1 MKKESLLCCAAA
13 VMLIFGA
20 GNANAQLLNAG
31 DNVPAGAVIYSLPQ
45 TSIVLKV
52 DVAVKTFTAGPYAK
66 YAQKY
71 LGVSPKSVNSQD
83 CEILKIE
90 MLPCVEADLNSRVA
104 VNLNSLKGAS
114 ANFLE
119 LCSQGLVVTSDSYTN
134 APNKF
139 RFNVAANPFANG
151 EPVSTLDNVTTT
163 IYKSVKNDAGELE
176 QIPIQQTQIVEKN
189 IDKRAEETA
198 SLIFKLR
205 QKRIDIITGE
215 TDATYSGE
223 AMGAALAEIA
233 RLEEEYLSMFLG
245 KTTVTNLTQT
255 FDVVPEAGGNKL
267 MYVAFRIADQGLVP
281 ANNVGGRPVVVELEP
296 EKMSSLPS
304 DNAAVSSKG
313 KIYFRVPRTVNVK
326 VKDGQKVLL
335 QSRMPIYQLGQNS
348 FIPVEALIK

>member
-1 MKKESLLCCAAA
+1 MKSKFVFFSAVAAI
-13 VMLIFGA
+13 MLISA
-20 GNANAQLLNAG
+20 TSAKAQLFNAA
-31 DNVPAGAVIYSLPQ
+31 DNVPAGAVVYSLPQ

-52 DVAVKTFTAGPYAK
+52 DYAVKTFTAGPYAK

-104 VNLNSLKGAS
+104 INLNSLKGAS
-114 ANFLE
+114 ANFLAM
-119 LCSQGLVVTSDSYTN
+119 CAQGLIMSSDSYTN
-134 APNKF
+134 APTNF
-139 RFNVAANPFANG
+139 RFNIATNPFANG

-163 IYKSVKNDAGELE
+163 IYKSVKNSDGELE
-176 QIPIQQTQIVEKN
+176 QVPIQQTQIVEKN

-198 SLIFKLR
+198 ALIFKLR
-205 QKRIDIITGE
+205 QKRIDIVTGE

-245 KTTVTNLTQT
+245 KTIVTNLSQS
-255 FDVVPEAGGNKL
+255 FDIVPDRDESKL
-267 MYVAFRIADQGLVP
+267 IYIAFRVADNGLVP
-281 ANNVGGRPVVVELEP
+281 ASNVGGRPIVVELAP
-296 EKMSSLPS
+296 EKMASLPS
-304 DNAAVSSKG
+304 ENAASSSKNR
-313 KIYFRVPRTVNVK
+313 IYFRVPRTVNVK
-326 VKDGQKVLL
+326 IKDGQKVLL

-348 FIPVEALIK
+348 FIPVDALIK